1 MISSFWQGYQGA
13 QAASE
18 LTLVLG
24 SACVASGR
32 GLASATL
39 GAGLSPLPMHLRVQA
54 LGPPWVPTLPPILS
68 GTGACLT
75 LLGWRLCRH
84 VQFPALIMPLA
95 FLQSCLL
102 SFSAGVALGS
112 HPGLHTIQRQE
123 KSVNGLTLQVVPKP
137 PSAGA
142 PCSRGPRGRPYVST
156 RWLHHFLG
164 FTGGLMRAVVGGGV
178 LQRRA

>member
-112 HPGLHTIQRQE
+112 HPGLQTIQRQE
-123 KSVNGLTLQVVPKP
+123 KSVNGLTLQVTHDLTP
-137 PSAGA
+137 PT
-142 PCSRGPRGRPYVST
+142 YLIVD
-156 RWLHHFLG
+156 
-164 FTGGLMRAVVGGGV
+164 
-178 LQRRA
+178 LQ